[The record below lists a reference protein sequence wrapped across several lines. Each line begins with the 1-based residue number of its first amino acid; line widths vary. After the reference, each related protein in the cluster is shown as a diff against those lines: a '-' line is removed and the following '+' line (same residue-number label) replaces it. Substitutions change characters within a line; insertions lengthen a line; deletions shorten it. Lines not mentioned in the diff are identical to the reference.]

1 MARRPARPPKQPLRH
16 AVAARMTADRCPSPP
31 HRAHAQ
37 QHPRHRRGA
46 VAEAGSGLG
55 RAVRWVKAK
64 PAERVPLPI
73 GVGLYGAGGLAHL
86 AELPALGIIPVTVGT
101 ALATYA
107 VTVRRD
113 ESRATKAAAAIGA
126 AGTWLAVSAE
136 LGPAFG
142 PHAALTWAYC
152 TLYATAYGIYRLD
165 HGTRKAISW
174 RRQKSEWHR
183 LAARLGLGGSHLLSN
198 EPTRL
203 GERLLVDVT
212 GTGRRASS
220 IASSDLAERMAE
232 HYGIPATRV
241 KVSAD
246 KIAGRVRISVRHRDP
261 WADPTPHPMLDSDPE
276 IVLPEVADVREP
288 LIIGIDPETGR
299 PLEIVVWDEDGAKHT
314 LIVAVT
320 GGGKSVLLN
329 NKLERLTAA
338 DNVAVWGID
347 VSKAKEMRRWRKAFD
362 LAACGPGDRVK
373 ALRMLEQACK
383 IIDFRAANAGD
394 EATFIPRPGH
404 PLIEIVVDEMSALL
418 GPNDNIGLATRQALA
433 YITSKGRSEGVGVTL
448 VGQRGTISQIGDT
461 DIRTQINNIVLLKI
475 NRRTEMAHAAGDL
488 GLELPDMTRYGEGHP
503 GVVLIATLDG
513 THSVGRTFF
522 LKHLPDLDKLAA
534 DRRPSPL
541 EPSLVAHLGEAYQR
555 LKADTPAEGRNAQTR
570 PAPAPLD
577 QPEADAVPNTADP
590 IATRMHAAA
599 ASREQTRRYLEALP
613 DLPQPDAETAARLAE
628 AAEIRRAQAA
638 EQTEIPDD
646 VRACLLQLLA
656 GDGTTV
662 RQVETALEEMGVSRM
677 GAWRFLDRLRLEG
690 VAVLHGRGRGSR
702 WHLTPEPTHQP
713 DEREGNAA

>member
-1 MARRPARPPKQPLRH
+1 MARRSARPAKQPLRH
-16 AVAARMTADRCPSPP
+16 AVASRLVADRCPSPP
-31 HRAHAQ
+31 HAAHAQ
-37 QHPRHRRGA
+37 QHRRGA
-46 VAEAGSGLG
+46 VAGAGSGLG

-73 GVGLYGAGGLAHL
+73 GIGLYGAGGLAHL
-86 AELPALGIIPVTVGT
+86 TELPALGILPVTVGT
-101 ALATYA
+101 ALAAYA

-113 ESRATKAAAAIGA
+113 EVRATKAAAAIGA
-126 AGTWLAVSAE
+126 AGSWLAISAE

-142 PHAALTWAYC
+142 PHSALTWAYC

-165 HGTRKAISW
+165 HGTRQAISW

-183 LAARLGLGGSHLLSN
+183 LSARLGLGGSHLLST

-203 GERLLVDVT
+203 GERLLVDVK

-241 KVSAD
+241 KVTTD

-261 WADPTPHPMLDSDPE
+261 WANPSPHPMLDPDAE
-276 IVLPEVADVREP
+276 IELPELADAREP

-299 PLEIVVWDEDGAKHT
+299 PLELVVWDEDGAKHT
-314 LIVAVT
+314 LVVAVT

-329 NKLERLTAA
+329 NELERLTAA

-362 LAACGPGDRVK
+362 LAACGPGERVK
-373 ALRMLEQACK
+373 ALRMLEQARK
-383 IIDFRAANAGD
+383 IIDYRAANAGD
-394 EATFIPRPGH
+394 EATFVPRPGH

-461 DIRTQINNIVLLKI
+461 DIRTQINNVVLLKI

-503 GVVLIATLDG
+503 GVALISTLDG
-513 THSVGRTFF
+513 SHNVGRTFF
-522 LKHLPDLDKLAA
+522 LKHLTDLDKLAA

-541 EPSLVAHLGEAYQR
+541 EPDLVAHLGEAYQR
-555 LKADTPAEGRNAQTR
+555 LKTDTPAEPRATGQPV
-570 PAPAPLD
+570 PAPID
-577 QPEADAVPNTADP
+577 QPEDDMHDGDP
-590 IATRMHAAA
+590 IAARMHAAA
-599 ASREQTRRYLEALP
+599 ASREQTRSYLKALP
-613 DLPQPDAETAARLAE
+613 AIPQFDAETAARLAQ

-638 EQTEIPDD
+638 EQTEIPAD
-646 VRACLLQLLA
+646 VRVRLLELLD
-656 GDGTTV
+656 GEGTTV
-662 RQVETALEEMGVSRM
+662 RQVETALEQMGISRM

-690 VAVLHGRGRGSR
+690 VAVLRGRGRGSR
-702 WHLTPEPTHQP
+702 WHLNPEPHDQT
-713 DEREGNAA
+713 EGNAA